1 MEYITV
7 EIFTYNDGKADKKAT
22 ITHENLNSALTRF
35 HQVFGYIQNADT
47 QTIMSVILDKKGYT
61 VRSEYWERK
70 DDVAIT
76 E

>member
-22 ITHENLNSALTRF
+22 ITHEDMNSALTRF

-61 VRSEYWERK
+61 VRSEYWERS
-70 DDVAIT
+70 
-76 E
+76 